1 MFAKPVRTVF
11 LARVCGFC
19 DDDATYFAYCDIQLA
34 VLACPKHIECA
45 KKSKNVWL
53 GQNGRVW
60 FKDIKDEPLFAQT
73 DILTQDIV
81 VKRSPKMVEGVLT
94 SIIDVDGWKIRKPFA
109 QDDGALTVCIVKGQ
123 WMVNVV
129 NIEEDAA
136 KWIPMHE
143 LKMSL
148 VEDNH
153 AFVDEMIAKLAG
165 NIYKTDLDQFVIGGY
180 TYFYHDGW
188 GRVLD
193 IDAAKVGGKSN
204 M

>member
-1 MFAKPVRTVF
+1 
-11 LARVCGFC
+11 
-19 DDDATYFAYCDIQLA
+19 
-34 VLACPKHIECA
+34 
-45 KKSKNVWL
+45 
-53 GQNGRVW
+53 
-60 FKDIKDEPLFAQT
+60 
-73 DILTQDIV
+73 
-81 VKRSPKMVEGVLT
+81 MVEGVLT

-148 VEDNH
+148 VEDKH
-153 AFVDEMIAKLAG
+153 AFVDEMIAKLVS

-188 GRVLD
+188 GRV
-193 IDAAKVGGKSN
+193 
-204 M
+204 